1 MENASP
7 FNNLQTILLQPTWLA
22 IFASVGIHALFAVG
36 WPMLPMSSKT
46 VKPASTINV
55 IQLTPQEQ
63 RLLPD
68 LSTRSQ
74 ITLPPIPSPINSLP
88 PLPALPGEG
97 QLPKLPPLDNQITAY
112 NFPPLP
118 PPNAF
123 PKLTD
128 LPPPISLPDLYSAIP
143 PTPLPDW
150 SNLTSPADIPDWSNL
165 PPNNTVQGS
174 LDQPPAMAY
183 PNWDRLPAPPPL
195 TSFNPPATSGGTLPN
210 PGLQAGL
217 SPLDQMLPADQPDNP
232 QAREVQQKVAQT
244 LEKRQQIARRQQ
256 QQEQA
261 ARKTDAT
268 GATALAQ
275 PGASN
280 SRPLDRDERNKL
292 EAGIAARAREQQMR
306 QAQQQQQA
314 AATPTGSISENDQ
327 LRLRATEAYTSYFA
341 KVQQAN
347 PDAVMAS
354 PQPLPAPYPKQA
366 GSPQKEAAALVAVT
380 VNPQGKVVEAQL
392 LTGTGNEVL
401 DKAAVNAA
409 MQAEYQPTEKPV
421 VYQLVVQFQT
431 GNSPQNAAPAT
442 EKPAQNQ
449 PPTPEKPATEKPAQN
464 QPPTP
469 EKPATEKPAP
479 ELIPE
484 QQLPTPTQPEQS
496 APTPEKPATE
506 QLEKAPTPG
515 AGASDLM
522 PQQPAPAPENR
533 APAQNPDKSTSAPK
547 KPAVNQTSKDS
558 SAVPQQPA
566 ATPTEAATP
575 APQQPAAPQTEAA
588 APAAEQPAAPQT
600 DALTPAPEQPAPEL
614 IPEKSPPAKESALPS
629 LP

>member
-7 FNNLQTILLQPTWLA
+7 LNSLRTTLLEPTWLA
-22 IFASVGIHALFAVG
+22 IFASVGIHALLAVG

-143 PTPLPDW
+143 PTSLPDW

-174 LDQPPAMAY
+174 LKQPPAMAY

-195 TSFNPPATSGGTLPN
+195 TSFNPPPTSGGTLPN

-268 GATALAQ
+268 GATALAK
-275 PGASN
+275 PGTPN
-280 SRPLDRDERNKL
+280 SSSLTPEQQRRAQEER
-292 EAGIAARAREQQMR
+292 IAAMMR
-306 QAQQQQQA
+306 QRQQQQQA
-314 AATPTGSISENDQ
+314 AATATGSISENDQ
-327 LRLRATEAYTSYFA
+327 LRLRATEAYTVYFA
-341 KVQQAN
+341 QVQKAN

-354 PQPLPAPYPKQA
+354 PQSIPAPYPKEA

-392 LTGTGNEVL
+392 LTKTGNEVL
-401 DKAAVNAA
+401 DKAAINAV
-409 MQAEYQPTEKPV
+409 MQAQYDPTEKPV

-449 PPTPEKPATEKPAQN
+449 QPTPEKPATEKPAQN
-464 QPPTP
+464 QQPTP

-484 QQLPTPTQPEQS
+484 QPVPAPTQPEQS
-496 APTPEKPATE
+496 APTPEKPAAE
-506 QLEKAPTPG
+506 QLEKQAPTPG
-515 AGASDLM
+515 AGASDLI
-522 PQQPAPAPENR
+522 PEQPAPAPESG
-533 APAQNPDKSTSAPK
+533 APAQNPDKSTSVPK
-547 KPAVNQTSKDS
+547 KPTVNQTSKES

-566 ATPTEAATP
+566 ATPTQAATP
-575 APQQPAAPQTEAA
+575 APQQPAATPTQAA
-588 APAAEQPAAPQT
+588 
-600 DALTPAPEQPAPEL
+600 TPAPQQPAPEL
-614 IPEKSPPAKESALPS
+614 IPEKSPLRKESALPS
-629 LP
+629 VP